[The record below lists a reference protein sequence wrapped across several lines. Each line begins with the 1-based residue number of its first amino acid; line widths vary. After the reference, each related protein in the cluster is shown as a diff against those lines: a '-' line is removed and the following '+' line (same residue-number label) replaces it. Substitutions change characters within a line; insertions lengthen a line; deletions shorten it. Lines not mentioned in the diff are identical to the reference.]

1 MKKLFTIFIG
11 AGLFLVALPKAY
23 AQGIKDRL
31 FISQGFSTLADY
43 AILPASNT
51 LLLVDVTSQNQIE
64 GYYQAYSAHSLS
76 YFTYAAKFRFNVLNM
91 GDNSS
96 ISLHVQPA
104 LGVSYS
110 QNQKNDENFWGS
122 LSIPMMAGFNF
133 GSLATSK
140 TEKRSGFGIAA
151 GIEYYIGGLI
161 NNGAYNETF
170 TFKDTSGSIQY
181 LTSTNE
187 TKTAI
192 WLAPSFELSYRFF
205 TRSNR
210 AHEVSFLGS
219 YAKKQPLTTD
229 PQIQIVV
236 QDGDTQNPM
245 HLRLMYSIYF
255 GY

>member
-1 MKKLFTIFIG
+1 MKKTVTLFMS
-11 AGLFLVALPKAY
+11 AVLLLVAHRTAN

-51 LLLVDVTSQNQIE
+51 LLLVSVNSDNQIV
-64 GYYQAYSAHSLS
+64 GTYQAYSAHSIS
-76 YFTYAAKFRFNVLNM
+76 YFTYAAKFRFNLLNL

-96 ISLHVQPA
+96 ISVHVQPA

-122 LSIPMMAGFNF
+122 LSIPMMAGFNL
-133 GSLATSK
+133 GNVATRK
-140 TEKRSGFGIAA
+140 TESRSGFGIAA
-151 GIEYYIGGLI
+151 GVEYYIGGLI

-170 TFKDTSGSIQY
+170 TSAGNLNV
-181 LTSTNE
+181 LTSTNQ

-205 TRSNR
+205 TRTNK
-210 AHEVSFLGS
+210 AHEISFLGS
-219 YAKKQPLTTD
+219 FGKKQPLTTD
-229 PQIQIVV
+229 PQTQVVV